1 MSVMENPV
9 LLAKMVVKWTVV
21 LAGVG
26 VGASV
31 AGGIWQLGVGMLLG
45 LVAIGWVVGFFVLAV
60 RFFKP
65 QANPLFPRML
75 MLSSPLKYPVLLA
88 LAYMATRGGAMMA
101 LGFVIGV
108 LLPLLVITGA
118 AVREAVRQR

>member
-1 MSVMENPV
+1 MENPV
-9 LLAKMVVKWTVV
+9 LLAKVVGKWTVV

-31 AGGIWQLGVGMLLG
+31 AGGLWHLGVGMLLG
-45 LVAIGWVVGFFVLAV
+45 LAAIGWVVGFFVLAV

-65 QANPLFPRML
+65 QANPLFPRLL
-75 MLSSPLKYPVLLA
+75 MLSSPLKYPVLLV
-88 LAYMATRGGAMMA
+88 LAYMATRGGAMMV

-108 LLPLLVITGA
+108 MLPLLVVTGA

>member
-1 MSVMENPV
+1 VSVMENPV
-9 LLAKMVVKWTVV
+9 LLAKVVGKWTVI
-21 LAGVG
+21 LAGLG
-26 VGASV
+26 IGASV
-31 AGGIWQLGVGMLLG
+31 AGGLWQLGVGMLLG
-45 LVAIGWVVGFFVLAV
+45 LVAIGWIVGFFVLAV

-88 LAYMATRGGAMMA
+88 LAYLATRGGAIMA
-101 LGFVIGV
+101 LGFVVGV
-108 LLPLLVITGA
+108 LLPLLVITGT

>member
-108 LLPLLVITGA
+108 ILPLLVITGA
-118 AVREAVRQR
+118 AVRETVRQR

>member
-9 LLAKMVVKWTVV
+9 LLAKVVGKWTMI

-31 AGGIWQLGVGMLLG
+31 AGGLWPLGVGMLLG

-101 LGFVIGV
+101 LGFLIGV
-108 LLPLLVITGA
+108 MLPLLVITGA

>member
-9 LLAKMVVKWTVV
+9 LLAKVVGKWTMI

-31 AGGIWQLGVGMLLG
+31 AGGLWPLGVGMLLG

-101 LGFVIGV
+101 LGFIIGV
-108 LLPLLVITGA
+108 MLPLLVITGA

>member
-9 LLAKMVVKWTVV
+9 LLAKVVGKWTVV

-31 AGGIWQLGVGMLLG
+31 AGGLWPLGVGMLLG
-45 LVAIGWVVGFFVLAV
+45 LAAIGWVVGFFVLAV

-65 QANPLFPRML
+65 QANPLFPRLL

-108 LLPLLVITGA
+108 MLPLLVVTGA